1 MHQSCPRWRETEVN
15 LFLAAG
21 NPYLP
26 TFCIIE
32 HQEGEEGEEEDDDDD
47 GDSGAQARESTEILP
62 VEEQKRGRRDVTQ
75 IYRSFPEVFTSKII
89 FILEMPSPV
98 RCGCQKRANES
109 CC

>member
-1 MHQSCPRWRETEVN
+1 MTLRFAYQLRLHQSCPRWRETEVN

-32 HQEGEEGEEEDDDDD
+32 HQEGEEEEEEDDDDD

-62 VEEQKRGRRDVTQ
+62 VQEQKGDGG
-75 IYRSFPEVFTSKII
+75 
-89 FILEMPSPV
+89 M
-98 RCGCQKRANES
+98 
-109 CC
+109 